1 MAYHWGWNWQ
11 GCSFSFPERLLS
23 KIKATPITFSAQ
35 NSDRITW
42 SSSPSG
48 NFNLK
53 EAYKLVIMEVEGMY
67 NGNFDGNLIWKVPTI
82 PKLKY
87 FLWQCHHKSI
97 LVCSTLAAKRMHITP
112 LCHFSE
118 EDPESIVHV
127 LRDCRVAQTLW
138 TSLSPPMPNSLFFG
152 LHHTEWLRLNYCKSN
167 THSSSGIRWDII
179 FSFGV

>member
-1 MAYHWGWNWQ
+1 
-11 GCSFSFPERLLS
+11 
-23 KIKATPITFSAQ
+23 
-35 NSDRITW
+35 
-42 SSSPSG
+42 
-48 NFNLK
+48 
-53 EAYKLVIMEVEGMY
+53 MEVEGMY

-152 LHHTEWLRLNYCKSN
+152 LHLTEWLRLNYCKSN